1 MIKLR
6 QLLNEETFTATNKQ
20 SGKTSVFKSK
30 DSRDAAIKAGTHNPI
45 KDKGDSNSNG
55 SETPKVNIFNKSS
68 KTEPKSTSNP
78 ASLGVDKVVYNTR
91 TKTVGIVRM
100 ADERGETKT
109 DADGNVNTSE
119 LEPYNP
125 TKYPHQKDAKVA
137 PSTQKEV
144 DARGLWKP
152 FAKDD
157 SKEEPKSALKS
168 GDTIQPYGMDKYGDF
183 VVDKVF
189 KNKDG
194 ETSYTGKFKNSGE
207 EREFILHDK
216 DKINSEEPKS
226 EPAKKRPGNPQVN
239 KATKSKAEELG
250 VTPQK
255 LGNKEYPL
263 RMLQAAYEALT
274 DSNYHTEARELIA
287 KIEGKPEMAEK
298 PDYPSMKDPQY
309 KEKMAVISQK
319 YASKYSDDVDDNARE
334 LGTSASQ
341 ESGWDGVQAAD
352 AIAFTLRMNGFHKQ
366 ADLIQSVFDNKPYM
380 KNEGRISL
388 SKLVNESEAEEIAN
402 LTGLRTQ
409 AVKKFIDDNN
419 INDRK
424 LLAYLKIKGPKTLS
438 NRMDMST
445 AIVGKPG
452 NKYQQGIIKAF
463 SK

>member
-1 MIKLR
+1 MIKLHN
-6 QLLNEETFTATNKQ
+6 LLNEETFTATNKA
-20 SGKTSVFKSK
+20 SGKTSVFKTK

-45 KDKGDSNSNG
+45 KDKKDSNSKG
-55 SETPKVNIFNKSS
+55 SETPKVNIFNKPS
-68 KTEPKSTSNP
+68 KT
-78 ASLGVDKVVYNTR
+78 
-91 TKTVGIVRM
+91 
-100 ADERGETKT
+100 
-109 DADGNVNTSE
+109 
-119 LEPYNP
+119 
-125 TKYPHQKDAKVA
+125 
-137 PSTQKEV
+137 
-144 DARGLWKP
+144 
-152 FAKDD
+152 
-157 SKEEPKSALKS
+157 
-168 GDTIQPYGMDKYGDF
+168 
-183 VVDKVF
+183 
-189 KNKDG
+189 
-194 ETSYTGKFKNSGE
+194 
-207 EREFILHDK
+207 
-216 DKINSEEPKS
+216 EPKS
-226 EPAKKRPGNPQVN
+226 EPAKKRQGNPQVN

-341 ESGWDGVQAAD
+341 ESGWDGVHAAD

-452 NKYQQGIIKAF
+452 NKFAQGIIKAF

>member
-1 MIKLR
+1 MIKLHN
-6 QLLNEETFTATNKQ
+6 LLNEETFTATNKA
-20 SGKTSVFKSK
+20 SGKTSVFKTK

-45 KDKGDSNSNG
+45 KDKKDSNSKG
-55 SETPKVNIFNKSS
+55 SETPKVNIFNKPS
-68 KTEPKSTSNP
+68 KT
-78 ASLGVDKVVYNTR
+78 
-91 TKTVGIVRM
+91 
-100 ADERGETKT
+100 
-109 DADGNVNTSE
+109 
-119 LEPYNP
+119 
-125 TKYPHQKDAKVA
+125 
-137 PSTQKEV
+137 
-144 DARGLWKP
+144 
-152 FAKDD
+152 
-157 SKEEPKSALKS
+157 
-168 GDTIQPYGMDKYGDF
+168 
-183 VVDKVF
+183 
-189 KNKDG
+189 
-194 ETSYTGKFKNSGE
+194 
-207 EREFILHDK
+207 
-216 DKINSEEPKS
+216 EPKS

-341 ESGWDGVQAAD
+341 ESGWDGVHAAD

-438 NRMDMST
+438 NRMDIST

-452 NKYQQGIIKAF
+452 NKFAQGIIKAF

>member
-1 MIKLR
+1 MKLKN
-6 QLLNEETFTATNKQ
+6 LLLEAETFTATNKAT
-20 SGKTSVFKSK
+20 GKTAVFKTK
-30 DSRDAAIKAGTHNPI
+30 DSRDAAIKAGTHAEI
-45 KDKGDSNSNG
+45 GKDKDSA
-55 SETPKVNIFNKSS
+55 KVSKSKINIFNKSS
-68 KTEPKSTSNP
+68 
-78 ASLGVDKVVYNTR
+78 
-91 TKTVGIVRM
+91 
-100 ADERGETKT
+100 
-109 DADGNVNTSE
+109 
-119 LEPYNP
+119 
-125 TKYPHQKDAKVA
+125 
-137 PSTQKEV
+137 
-144 DARGLWKP
+144 
-152 FAKDD
+152 
-157 SKEEPKSALKS
+157 EEPKAEPTTS
-168 GDTIQPYGMDKYGDF
+168 QP
-183 VVDKVF
+183 
-189 KNKDG
+189 
-194 ETSYTGKFKNSGE
+194 
-207 EREFILHDK
+207 
-216 DKINSEEPKS
+216 
-226 EPAKKRPGNPQVN
+226 KKRPGNPQVN

-298 PDYPSMKDPQY
+298 PNYPSMRDPQY
-309 KEKMAVISQK
+309 KEKMAAISQK

-334 LGTSASQ
+334 LGISASQ

-388 SKLVNESEAEEIAN
+388 SNLINESEAEEIAN

-438 NRMDMST
+438 NRMDIST

-452 NKYQQGIIKAF
+452 NKFAQGIIKAF

>member
-1 MIKLR
+1 MIKLHN
-6 QLLNEETFTATNKQ
+6 LLNEETFTATNKA
-20 SGKTSVFKSK
+20 SGKTSVFKTK

-45 KDKGDSNSNG
+45 KDKKDSNSKG
-55 SETPKVNIFNKSS
+55 SETPKVNIFNKPS
-68 KTEPKSTSNP
+68 KT
-78 ASLGVDKVVYNTR
+78 
-91 TKTVGIVRM
+91 
-100 ADERGETKT
+100 
-109 DADGNVNTSE
+109 
-119 LEPYNP
+119 
-125 TKYPHQKDAKVA
+125 
-137 PSTQKEV
+137 
-144 DARGLWKP
+144 
-152 FAKDD
+152 
-157 SKEEPKSALKS
+157 
-168 GDTIQPYGMDKYGDF
+168 
-183 VVDKVF
+183 
-189 KNKDG
+189 
-194 ETSYTGKFKNSGE
+194 
-207 EREFILHDK
+207 
-216 DKINSEEPKS
+216 EPKS
-226 EPAKKRPGNPQVN
+226 EPAKKRQGNPQVN

-341 ESGWDGVQAAD
+341 ESGWDGVHAAD

-438 NRMDMST
+438 NRMDMSN

-452 NKYQQGIIKAF
+452 NKFAQGIIKAF

>member
-6 QLLNEETFTATNKQ
+6 QLLNEETFTATNKA

-45 KDKGDSNSNG
+45 KDKKDSNSKGN
-55 SETPKVNIFNKSS
+55 ETPKVNIFNKPS
-68 KTEPKSTSNP
+68 KT
-78 ASLGVDKVVYNTR
+78 
-91 TKTVGIVRM
+91 
-100 ADERGETKT
+100 
-109 DADGNVNTSE
+109 
-119 LEPYNP
+119 
-125 TKYPHQKDAKVA
+125 
-137 PSTQKEV
+137 
-144 DARGLWKP
+144 
-152 FAKDD
+152 
-157 SKEEPKSALKS
+157 
-168 GDTIQPYGMDKYGDF
+168 
-183 VVDKVF
+183 
-189 KNKDG
+189 
-194 ETSYTGKFKNSGE
+194 
-207 EREFILHDK
+207 
-216 DKINSEEPKS
+216 EPKS
-226 EPAKKRPGNPQVN
+226 EPAKKRQGNPQVN

-341 ESGWDGVQAAD
+341 ESGWDGVHAAD

-452 NKYQQGIIKAF
+452 NKFAQGIIKAF